1 MDLQIFISKKGTKVV
16 RATHLH
22 QALELS
28 NEHYPKNVKKW
39 LTDVYQFRDGV
50 RKAERLK
57 DFAKRPLKEGKI
69 LDEYYLSLEFA
80 KLICLHSKSKSK
92 LKYAKWLSSMEDEL
106 VIANLLSKEQVLAV
120 LDLTKAMGL
129 VSCQLAAEQ
138 HHLQTYTD
146 RNGGRASNWWRFRS
160 KVLGYSSE
168 ELREQYEMLGKSA
181 KGKSQRQM
189 LLQLDK
195 YEMIR
200 TGVIDMFMA
209 MGKPE
214 AYAKSLGDLAKQFA
228 AELDVELIDD
238 RLTPNTPSIFSSE
251 VNQELA
257 REIKELNKGKHLE
270 MWRPKE
276 AV

>member
-1 MDLQIFISKKGTKVV
+1 MELQIFVSKKGTKVV

-28 NEHYPKNVKKW
+28 NEQYPKNVKKW
-39 LTDVYQFRDGV
+39 LNDHYQFQDGI
-50 RKAERLK
+50 RRAERLR
-57 DFAKRPLKEGKI
+57 DFAKRPFKEDRI

-80 KLICLHSKSKSK
+80 KLICLHSKSKCK
-92 LKYAKWLSSMEDEL
+92 LKYAKWLDNLSDQQ
-106 VIANLLSKEQVLAV
+106 VNANQFSKDQILAV
-120 LDLTKAMGL
+120 LELTKAMGL

-138 HHLQTYTD
+138 HHLQTYTN
-146 RNGGRASNWWRFRS
+146 RNGGRATNWWRFRS

-168 ELREQYEMLGKSA
+168 KLREQFETKGKDP

-189 LLQLDK
+189 LLHLDK

-214 AYAKSLGDLAKQFA
+214 AYAKNLGDLAKQFA
-228 AELDVELIDD
+228 QELGIELIDD
-238 RLTPNTPSIFSSE
+238 RIAPNTPSIFSPE
-251 VNQELA
+251 INRELA
-257 REIKELNKGKHLE
+257 EEIKGLTQGKHLK
-270 MWRPKE
+270 MWHARE